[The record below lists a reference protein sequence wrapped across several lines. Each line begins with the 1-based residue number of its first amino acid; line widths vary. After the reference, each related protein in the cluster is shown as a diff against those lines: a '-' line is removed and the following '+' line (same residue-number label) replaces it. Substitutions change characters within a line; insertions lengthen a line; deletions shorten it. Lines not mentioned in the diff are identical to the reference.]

1 VIENVIKQFVDS
13 NCKSLGSLAS
23 PSRVL
28 DEEMQK
34 KCEGVKFDLEVIEL
48 LNVNTDYMKLEE

>member
-1 VIENVIKQFVDS
+1 
-13 NCKSLGSLAS
+13 
-23 PSRVL
+23 
-28 DEEMQK
+28 MQK